1 MTFGEVRFLL
11 LDYKHTLVVLIRQG
25 QLSRDA
31 STWLKRNVTPG
42 DLLFTTL
49 EFFLFDNIGGTC
61 LYTSPIVL
69 TG

>member
-11 LDYKHTLVVLIRQG
+11 LDYKQTLVVLIRQG
-25 QLSRDA
+25 QFSRDA

-49 EFFLFDNIGGTC
+49 EFFSLIILEGHACTH
-61 LYTSPIVL
+61 PQ
-69 TG
+69 